1 MTVQGSFSI
10 FVVSN
15 QKQKNMEGQ
24 ITQKQIDEF
33 YQELYNDPEFIE
45 YMEQKHIEWMEGMD
59 KYYKTLQQEQMIILP
74 NDICYELPF

>member
-1 MTVQGSFSI
+1 
-10 FVVSN
+10 
-15 QKQKNMEGQ
+15 MEGQ

>member
-1 MTVQGSFSI
+1 LTVQGSFSI